1 MIRSAEPGS
10 MIIRA
15 SCFAGC
21 LFVLLISGCRNDLQV
36 VNELYTE
43 EEVKFDLATDP
54 VLTYSE
60 KGVTRLDIRAPLLK
74 SWNQNPRKT
83 EFPEGLEVDFYNGQ
97 KNTSTLTADYGV
109 NFEQSKELI
118 VEGNVVFR
126 NDKGEMLETDKL
138 TWIEKEARIR
148 TDAAIRITTPEEVI
162 TGIGLD
168 ADEDFSN
175 YTIGKISGIV
185 HVEEH

>member
-1 MIRSAEPGS
+1 M
-10 MIIRA
+10 
-15 SCFAGC
+15 AGC
-21 LFVLLISGCRNDLQV
+21 LFVLMLAGCRNDLQV
-36 VNELYTE
+36 VNELYSE
-43 EEVKFDLATDP
+43 EEVKFDLAANP

-60 KGVTRLDIRAPLLK
+60 KGVTRLNITAPSLK

-83 EFPEGLEVDFYNGQ
+83 EFPEGLKVDFYNGRR
-97 KNTSTLTADYGV
+97 NTSTLTADYGV
-109 NFEQSKELI
+109 NFEQSKELV
-118 VEGNVVFR
+118 VEGNVVFK

-148 TDAAIRITTPEEVI
+148 TEAAIRITTPEEVI

-185 HVEEH
+185 HVEDN